1 MQKSP
6 CQISKTKSALQ
17 WMFFGISNFAVIEKN
32 GLCTAAATG
41 YNSKKFKT
49 ILYCI
54 GEVITYY
61 GFDLSRK
68 NV

>member
-1 MQKSP
+1 
-6 CQISKTKSALQ
+6 
-17 WMFFGISNFAVIEKN
+17 MFYAISNFAVIEKN

-61 GFDLSRK
+61 
-68 NV
+68 VP